1 MDGHRLETRPWW
13 YESGIPVGL
22 ANFTKAKYNWED
34 TYCMFRSSSSNGI
47 FFPPKV
53 RCLTTEAEDY
63 QHLSITDWW
72 FGTWMLFFHSVGNV
86 IIPTDELHHFSEGKV
101 YHQPVK
107 IWPFQEVSLK
117 WWYPLKQSISS
128 RWLVHFGGAPFMA
141 PTIKTDPLVN

>member
-13 YESGIPVGL
+13 YDGSGIPVTL
-22 ANFTKAKYNWED
+22 VNFTKAKYNWGD
-34 TYCMFRSSSSNGI
+34 TYCMFRCFGHPARPKWDVWLPKLKITNIFQSLIGGLEHACYCSIQLGI
-47 FFPPKV
+47 
-53 RCLTTEAEDY
+53 
-63 QHLSITDWW
+63 
-72 FGTWMLFFHSVGNV
+72 

-141 PTIKTDPLVN
+141 PTIRTDPLVN